1 MSIALAD
8 LVDPKQITL
17 NLRAETQEEAIREI
31 VGLLVGA
38 GKIDNP
44 EKFLEQL
51 KAREAAN
58 STYAANGVAFP
69 HARTKLVDEIV
80 VGIGQ
85 SEAGIPW
92 TGKGEVAHLI
102 FLIAVP
108 ERLISD
114 YLVVVGAIAR
124 ATRVRPL
131 RTLLLH
137 AENVDEFIAT
147 LLSSSSIRLL
157 QKPIA
162 GTIENFL
169 FRFGQA
175 AHAGLGN
182 LVQNRI
188 DRSVDII
195 RLDHAARARLLH
207 NG

>member
-17 NLRAETQEEAIREI
+17 NLRAETQEEAMREI

-58 STYAANGVAFP
+58 STYAADGVAFP

-80 VGIGQ
+80 VGIGR

-114 YLVVVGAIAR
+114 YLVVVGTIAR
-124 ATRVRPL
+124 TTKDRPL

-137 AENVDEFIAT
+137 AESADEFIAT
-147 LLSSSSIRLL
+147 LLSAPSI
-157 QKPIA
+157 
-162 GTIENFL
+162 
-169 FRFGQA
+169 
-175 AHAGLGN
+175 
-182 LVQNRI
+182 
-188 DRSVDII
+188 
-195 RLDHAARARLLH
+195 
-207 NG
+207 

>member
-17 NLRAETQEEAIREI
+17 NLRVETQEEAMREI

-58 STYAANGVAFP
+58 STYAADGVAFP

-80 VGIGQ
+80 VGIGR

-114 YLVVVGAIAR
+114 YLVVVGTIAR
-124 ATRVRPL
+124 TTKDRPL

-137 AENVDEFIAT
+137 AESADEFIAT
-147 LLSSSSIRLL
+147 LLSAPSI
-157 QKPIA
+157 
-162 GTIENFL
+162 
-169 FRFGQA
+169 
-175 AHAGLGN
+175 
-182 LVQNRI
+182 
-188 DRSVDII
+188 
-195 RLDHAARARLLH
+195 
-207 NG
+207 

>member
-58 STYAANGVAFP
+58 STYAADGVAFP

-80 VGIGQ
+80 VGIGR

-92 TGKGEVAHLI
+92 TSQGEVAHLI

-114 YLVVVGAIAR
+114 YLVVVGTIAR
-124 ATRVRPL
+124 TTKDRPL

-137 AENVDEFIAT
+137 AESTDEFIAT
-147 LLSSSSIRLL
+147 LLSAPSI
-157 QKPIA
+157 
-162 GTIENFL
+162 
-169 FRFGQA
+169 
-175 AHAGLGN
+175 
-182 LVQNRI
+182 
-188 DRSVDII
+188 
-195 RLDHAARARLLH
+195 
-207 NG
+207 